1 MLIDVL
7 SELNMQ
13 SRLIEVFGIW
23 STDVMRETQLLVLAL
38 CEVLDAVNL
47 ATSFCTVYFSKG
59 GVKGGKV
66 IVMGCW

>member
-1 MLIDVL
+1 
-7 SELNMQ
+7 
-13 SRLIEVFGIW
+13 
-23 STDVMRETQLLVLAL
+23 MRETQLLVLAL